1 MEPGVGSA
9 KVQVEKSPV
18 QACQKSGVSIV
29 GIGSFTLQPRMVED
43 TFAVCN
49 CQNLITVLGFSEES
63 SVVVLKDTVMAI
75 FVDLPVISQITLTWK
90 CISWIWKFINIFQAC
105 GIYHQ
110 IVTCEKFIY
119 FL

>member
-1 MEPGVGSA
+1 M
-9 KVQVEKSPV
+9 
-18 QACQKSGVSIV
+18 

-75 FVDLPVISQITLTWK
+75 FVDLPVIS
-90 CISWIWKFINIFQAC
+90 
-105 GIYHQ
+105 
-110 IVTCEKFIY
+110 
-119 FL
+119 